1 MKNVGKYK
9 FNAMLSKASF
19 LPSPILLIL
28 AVSYCIAVVHY
39 KHCGVGGGEGVW
51 KGHLVQG

>member
-1 MKNVGKYK
+1 MKNVDKYK